1 MEEANELVDEPEICE
16 GLPTH
21 VQIMGKPMM
30 DEELIEIMKVV
41 EGVVQDTTT

>member
-1 MEEANELVDEPEICE
+1 VCE

-21 VQIMGKPMM
+21 VQVMGKPMM

-41 EGVVQDTTT
+41 EGVVKATDDVN